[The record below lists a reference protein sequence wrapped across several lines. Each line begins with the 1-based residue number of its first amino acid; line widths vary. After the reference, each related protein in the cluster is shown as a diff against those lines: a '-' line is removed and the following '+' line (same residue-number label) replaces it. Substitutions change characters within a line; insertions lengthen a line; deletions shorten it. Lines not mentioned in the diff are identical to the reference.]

1 MLGVAKVSKTTSYWE
16 NHSIVVYS
24 LNLFKY
30 LGLFLFAALT
40 AQSGGK
46 APRSDRAD
54 PRVRGYAPPYNPA
67 DNVEKCVEL
76 IWLVAVLF
84 HGFFKVYPAG
94 HPSQLRCQPATL
106 VWGC

>member
-1 MLGVAKVSKTTSYWE
+1 MILLGRVWICVYGCVCIKAFVCFAEVLWVAKVSKTTSYWE

-46 APRSDRAD
+46 AKRFHRARRARVASRAKPFWHEVTKPR
-54 PRVRGYAPPYNPA
+54 
-67 DNVEKCVEL
+67 
-76 IWLVAVLF
+76 
-84 HGFFKVYPAG
+84 
-94 HPSQLRCQPATL
+94 Q
-106 VWGC
+106 